1 MIVAV
6 KRGLEE
12 KGGRAR
18 GYKGGCNHHPNDDNF
33 FLFSFHPVS
42 FVGEEG
48 SPLLSFPFC
57 SLLLSW
63 ILSSF
68 LSGSLRSFLLSSLLP
83 GSKIFFFFAP
93 PNLWLVDL
101 LREFFVINMDE
112 GVFFYFISTQE
123 IVVEVI

>member
-18 GYKGGCNHHPNDDNF
+18 GYKGGCNHHPDDDNF

-42 FVGEEG
+42 FVGEGGRG

-57 SLLLSW
+57 SLLFSW

-83 GSKIFFFFAP
+83 GSKIFFFCSTKPVVGSFA
-93 PNLWLVDL
+93 
-101 LREFFVINMDE
+101 R
-112 GVFFYFISTQE
+112 VFRD
-123 IVVEVI
+123 